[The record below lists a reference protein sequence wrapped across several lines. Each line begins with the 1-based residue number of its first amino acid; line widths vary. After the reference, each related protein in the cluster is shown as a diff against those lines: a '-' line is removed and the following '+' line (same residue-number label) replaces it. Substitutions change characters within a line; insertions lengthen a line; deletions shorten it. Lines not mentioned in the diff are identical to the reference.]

1 MVWQTLNVPSTSFLP
16 VPESDRV
23 LETIIL
29 AVVQGIAEFLPI
41 SSSGH
46 LVILGALMNQISGT
60 QPSATPTLEIILHA
74 GTLGSILVVFWRR
87 ILDLLSSDR
96 RVIPLLIV
104 GTIPAAVIGITI
116 KKMFPEVLKNPTLAG
131 AMLIVTGLMLIIL
144 GKLPKHEET
153 DDDASP
159 DAASNGDYRTL
170 PLLGA
175 FIVGCFQA
183 FAILPGI
190 SRSGSTIL
198 GGRLLKLKTDEAVTF
213 SFLLAI
219 PAIGGAAVLELKD
232 VIEQYQLG
240 TLAFDPLELVIGAF
254 VSFVVGIVA
263 LKWLIGWSRQE
274 RLHWFAAWCI
284 PAGILV
290 LALKLTGVV

>member
-1 MVWQTLNVPSTSFLP
+1 M
-16 VPESDRV
+16 

-46 LVILGALMNQISGT
+46 LVILGAVMNQINET

-87 ILDLLSSDR
+87 ILDLLTSDR

-104 GTIPAAVIGITI
+104 GTIPAAVIGIGI
-116 KKMFPEVLKNPTLAG
+116 KKLYPSILKDPILAG
-131 AMLIVTGLMLIIL
+131 AMLIVTGIMLIVL
-144 GKLPKHEET
+144 GKLPKPNAEDT
-153 DDDASP
+153 DQDEARNGVSN
-159 DAASNGDYRTL
+159 SNGDYRDL

-175 FIVGCFQA
+175 FLVGCFQA

-232 VIEQYQLG
+232 VVEQYQAG
-240 TLAFDPLELVIGAF
+240 TLPFDPVALASGAV
-254 VSFVVGIVA
+254 VSFVVGILA

-284 PAGILV
+284 PAGLLV
-290 LALKLTGVV
+290 LSLRAIGWV